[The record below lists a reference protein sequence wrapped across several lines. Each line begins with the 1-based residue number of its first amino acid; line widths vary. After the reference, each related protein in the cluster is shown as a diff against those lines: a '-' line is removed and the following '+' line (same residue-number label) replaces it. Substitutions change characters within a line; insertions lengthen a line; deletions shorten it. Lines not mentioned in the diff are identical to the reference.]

1 MIFLTV
7 GSQKFQFNRLLKKI
21 DDLIEIGIIQEEVI
35 AQIGYS
41 DYIPKNFKYKQFMDR
56 DEFKYILDI
65 CDKVITHGGTGA
77 IIGAVKKGKRVLAI
91 PRLKEFGE
99 HVDNH
104 QLEIVSQFKELG
116 FIETV
121 DNIEDLEE
129 ALSYIDLIE
138 SKYYISNTNT
148 IIESIDR
155 FMNT

>member
-21 DDLIEIGIIQEEVI
+21 DNLVEIGIIQEEVI

>member
-1 MIFLTV
+1 M
-7 GSQKFQFNRLLKKI
+7 
-21 DDLIEIGIIQEEVI
+21 
-35 AQIGYS
+35 
-41 DYIPKNFKYKQFMDR
+41 
-56 DEFKYILDI
+56 
-65 CDKVITHGGTGA
+65 
-77 IIGAVKKGKRVLAI
+77 KKGKRVLAI

>member
-1 MIFLTV
+1 MIFITV

-21 DDLIEIGIIQEEVI
+21 DNLVEIGIIQEEVI

-121 DNIEDLEE
+121 DNIEELGE

-138 SKYYISNTNT
+138 SKCYISNTNT

>member
-21 DDLIEIGIIQEEVI
+21 DNLVEIGIIQEEVI

-65 CDKVITHGGTGA
+65 CDKVKTHGGTGA